1 MSAQVIFLAAFGLAA
16 VWFGIVVFRTHS
28 MVRSALALL
37 FSQTAI
43 GAMFLV
49 METEFLGVLQIM
61 MMATEMSIMAIFM
74 VMFMMDPGGLGE
86 MDMKHQRK
94 LSLGAGI
101 VAFAGALLVAVFA
114 NWGPLPASI
123 PDGGAQLRLLG
134 VELLS
139 RSMLIFESAGLT
151 ILTAMIAATA
161 AAVQPARVPERP
173 ATAGAGAAG
182 GHGGHG
188 SGHGAGE
195 TQGHSHAHGDK
206 YACPMHPEVTS
217 DKPGSCP
224 KCGMDLVPVGDGDHG
239 GHGGH
244 SHEGHKP

>member
-1 MSAQVIFLAAFGLAA
+1 MSLQIIFLAVFGIAA
-16 VWFGIVVFRTHS
+16 VWFGVVVFRTHS

-49 METEFLGVLQIM
+49 MQAEFLGVLQIM

-86 MDMKHQRK
+86 MDMKHQRR

-101 VAFAGALLVAVFA
+101 VAFVGALAVSAFA
-114 NWGPLPASI
+114 DWGPTASQI
-123 PDGGAQLRLLG
+123 PDSAEQVRLLG
-134 VELLS
+134 RELLG

-161 AAVQPARVPERP
+161 VALTPLKKDDTP
-173 ATAGAGAAG
+173 
-182 GHGGHG
+182 
-188 SGHGAGE
+188 
-195 TQGHSHAHGDK
+195 
-206 YACPMHPEVTS
+206 
-217 DKPGSCP
+217 
-224 KCGMDLVPVGDGDHG
+224 
-239 GHGGH
+239 
-244 SHEGHKP
+244 